1 LNDAFEAACP
11 PPKAFIIRFDAVPMV
26 DASGVGALM
35 RFLKRC
41 QSHNT
46 IVFVAELNAG
56 ARDVLKRMGVLSLE
70 NVRDVPAYE
79 DALKYAA
86 DAVAEGAD

>member
-1 LNDAFEAACP
+1 
-11 PPKAFIIRFDAVPMV
+11 VPMV

-46 IVFVAELNAG
+46 MVFITELNAG
-56 ARDVLKRMGVLSLE
+56 ARDVLKRMGVLSLA
-70 NVRDVPAYE
+70 NVSDVPLYE
-79 DALKYAA
+79 DALKQAA
-86 DAVAEGAD
+86 DVVAGWSE

>member
-1 LNDAFEAACP
+1 
-11 PPKAFIIRFDAVPMV
+11 
-26 DASGVGALM
+26 
-35 RFLKRC
+35 
-41 QSHNT
+41 
-46 IVFVAELNAG
+46 
-56 ARDVLKRMGVLSLE
+56 MGVLSLE